1 MNDPICKLTS
11 IERLWFSN
19 CKYSDTTIR
28 CEEELIGR
36 NSVIPWTTDKINTSI
51 ILKN

>member
-11 IERLWFSN
+11 IERLWSSN
-19 CKYSDTTIR
+19 FKNSDASIR

-36 NSVIPWTTDKINTSI
+36 NSVIP
-51 ILKN
+51 